1 MREIITLLGQGHF
14 VRGQIKFLKQSH
26 LNLKQVCFSDC
37 VLLRTLLPAEE
48 EEDVKQ
54 LNVSSLNRTCWL
66 T

>member
-14 VRGQIKFLKQSH
+14 VRAQIKFLKQSH
-26 LNLKQVCFSDC
+26 LSLNQVCFSDC

-48 EEDVKQ
+48 DDVKQ